1 MSTLSQIDIE
11 IAIQAKM
18 IEIQKKRDLEMMEE
32 YIQKEATKRLAY
44 SSAKTYGELY
54 EAVIMYEDNPRLC
67 PSLNDRE
74 KRKKLLEWAKDVSKE
89 IFAKRTVSH
98 DLLMLYETDQAVSA
112 GDWDL
117 LRILDIQ
124 GNPHASKHL
133 VRKEM
138 MEEKLR
144 AEKEE
149 KERDDKICEAI
160 KFAFFSY
167 YSSRHSSEY
176 PDNWHN
182 PQAKRMCRDQF
193 KANQK
198 ILHDMGITT
207 ESINLPQYNKAYC
220 AIHGT
225 GRSTPQKMKDI
236 AFLLTATKTHA
247 DQFREYTRTGL
258 PAPPTYRG

>member
-1 MSTLSQIDIE
+1 M
-11 IAIQAKM
+11 AIQTKM
-18 IEIQKKRDLEMMEE
+18 LEIQKKRDLEMMEE

-54 EAVIMYEDNPRLC
+54 EAIIMYEDNPRLG
-67 PSLNDRE
+67 PSRN
-74 KRKKLLEWAKDVSKE
+74 KLLEWAKGVSKD
-89 IFAKRTVSH
+89 IFAKKTVSP

-133 VRKEM
+133 IRKEM

-144 AEKEE
+144 IEKEE
-149 KERDDKICEAI
+149 KERDDKIREAI
-160 KFAFFSY
+160 KFAFYSY
-167 YSSRHSSEY
+167 YSSRHTSEY
-176 PDNWHN
+176 PDNYHK
-182 PQAKRMCRDQF
+182 PEQKRFCRDQF

-198 ILHDMGITT
+198 ILLDMGITT

-220 AIHGT
+220 ATHGT
-225 GRSTPQKMKDI
+225 GSSTPQKMKDI